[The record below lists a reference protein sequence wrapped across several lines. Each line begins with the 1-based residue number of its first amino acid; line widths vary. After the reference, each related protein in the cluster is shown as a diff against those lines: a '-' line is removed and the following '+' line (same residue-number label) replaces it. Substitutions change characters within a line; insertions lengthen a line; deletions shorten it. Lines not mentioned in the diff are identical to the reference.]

1 MNIVKSLFSG
11 VALCLLATQLL
22 PLNSLLETAPFIS
35 SLSAQEA
42 PEEHEADSHHE
53 KGGESVHEHGH
64 EESHSTV
71 ISASAARA
79 AGVAVTQA
87 GPGVIARTVTAYGR
101 LAVGPEQISHVRAR
115 FTGIIR
121 EVNATLGETVEA
133 GRQLAQVQ
141 SNESL
146 SSYAITAPISG
157 TVLERHANAGEV
169 TQDQVLFTIVDFN
182 GLWAELQIFSRSQ
195 PGVAIGQPVHMMIH
209 NKRIDAQV
217 DQLIP
222 ALDRPYLT
230 ARVNLAN
237 ANARLMPG
245 ELVSAEIEVSRQSR
259 ALVIPRQALQTL
271 EGQSG
276 VFVKQGDEYRFSP
289 VQTGAEDHRNVEII
303 SGLEQGD
310 SYVSEN
316 SYLIK
321 ADIQKSQAE
330 HSH

>member
-1 MNIVKSLFSG
+1 MNIFKSLLSG
-11 VALCLLATQLL
+11 VALCFLATHFLWTSSFITLL
-22 PLNSLLETAPFIS
+22 N
-35 SLSAQEA
+35 AQEIPA
-42 PEEHEADSHHE
+42 EHAEDAHHE
-53 KGGESVHEHGH
+53 SDGENGHEHGH
-64 EESHSTV
+64 EESHSTS
-71 ISASAARA
+71 ISASAAQA
-79 AGVAVTQA
+79 AGVTVALA
-87 GPGVIARTVTAYGR
+87 GPGVIAQTVTAYGR

-169 TQDQVLFTIVDFN
+169 TQDQVLFTIVDFD

-195 PGVAIGQPVHMMIH
+195 SGVAIGQPVHMMI
-209 NKRIDAQV
+209 NDERIDAQV

-237 ANARLMPG
+237 ANAQLMPG
-245 ELVSAEIEVSRQSR
+245 ELVSADIEVSRQSR
-259 ALVIPRQALQTL
+259 PLVIPRQALQTM

-276 VFVKQGDEYRFSP
+276 VFLQQGDDYRFSP
-289 VQTGAEDHRNVEII
+289 VQTGVEDHRNIEII
-303 SGLEQGD
+303 SGLEPGD